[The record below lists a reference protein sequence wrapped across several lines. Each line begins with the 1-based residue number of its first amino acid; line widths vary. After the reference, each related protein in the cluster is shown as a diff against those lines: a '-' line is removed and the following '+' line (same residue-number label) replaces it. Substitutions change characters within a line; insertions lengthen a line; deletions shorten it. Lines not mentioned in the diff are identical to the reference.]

1 MMDKDLMTP
10 TEIIKMHWNLL
21 QTVLNFYILK
31 VFAIR
36 DKQSTLQA
44 QMMVSKILSSLT
56 VL

>member
-21 QTVLNFYILK
+21 QIVQNCYILK